1 MDFEWSTS
9 AKLISSVTEGNIE
22 GAKGK
27 IDGVSGKKDLSN
39 FCWFVRF
46 SEQIA
51 LYLLV
56 KQKENLSQ
64 HQTSLGALGH
74 VNEKNSQNFY

>member
-1 MDFEWSTS
+1 MYLIHFLEFLLKFFVFIHVSRPTKATRINICLTNGFEWSTS

-39 FCWFVRF
+39 FC
-46 SEQIA
+46 
-51 LYLLV
+51 
-56 KQKENLSQ
+56 
-64 HQTSLGALGH
+64 
-74 VNEKNSQNFY
+74 